1 MTPSQQDLMKIV
13 KVINDN
19 KGSTPGSSVIIKKG
33 DLRSSR
39 LNHISPEG
47 SIDGGDSL
55 AENSVISDN
64 GMSKINPK
72 FRKH

>member
-1 MTPSQQDLMKIV
+1 MKIV
-13 KVINDN
+13 KVIKDSN
-19 KGSTPGSSVIIKKG
+19 SMTPGSSVILKKG

-39 LNHISPEG
+39 LYQK
-47 SIDGGDSL
+47 SIDDSLDAGDSL